1 MSFARE
7 LLKVASAS
15 HGAGLSLGS
24 VLRAVGKG
32 TKHVVHGAGEFGAG
46 VAQGVGVAPELGY
59 IAGAAVPVAA
69 GASQAS
75 AAKRKVDEWRYRH
88 GLYSGY

>member
-7 LLKVASAS
+7 LLKAAAASQ
-15 HGAGLSLGS
+15 GAGRAIGS
-24 VLRAVGKG
+24 VVRAAGKG
-32 TKHVVHGAGEFGAG
+32 AKAVVGAAGNFGAG
-46 VAQGVGVAPELGY
+46 VAEGVGVAPELGY
-59 IAGAAVPVAA
+59 LAGAAVPVAA

-75 AAKRKVDEWRYRH
+75 KTKRKVDEWRYRH